1 MSFAICR
8 IQKIGGAKDI
18 AGIEI
23 HNQRKREHSNSNPD
37 IDHSRSDQNIQL
49 AAPSG
54 SYNAAVDEIIQK
66 HYTGKRA
73 VRKDAVRLCEVIF
86 TSDKDFF
93 DKSEDNGKAY
103 LTACYDWA
111 VKRFGEDNV
120 VAATIHMDE
129 ETPHMHFDFVPMTE
143 DGRLSAKAVMGGRA
157 DLQRLQ
163 DDFYEQVGKPFGM
176 DRGERADIENGE
188 KGRVHYDTADF
199 KRKKYQE
206 KISEL
211 APETVTDI
219 DSCLKIEP
227 LEEIE
232 KKEKGF
238 LRREEPAKVVLK
250 RKDFVRMRKALK
262 ASKEAVGAHRELISK
277 NEELDAEVQKYQK
290 AQAERMRRALKDATS
305 HKNVDQI
312 NKNRILCNALGVPE
326 NASYD
331 ETARILRSK
340 GLMKSHNHQHNK

>member
-37 IDHSRSDQNIQL
+37 IDHSRSKLNIQL
-49 AAPSG
+49 ASPNG
-54 SYNAAVDEIIQK
+54 SYSATVDGIIK
-66 HYTGKRA
+66 KYYKGKRA

-93 DKSEDNGKAY
+93 SKSEDGGKAY
-103 LTACYDWA
+103 LTACYEWA
-111 VKRFGEDNV
+111 VNHFGENNV

-163 DDFYEQVGKPFGM
+163 DDFYEQIGKRFGM

-188 KGRVHYDTADF
+188 KGRAHYDTADY
-199 KRKKYQE
+199 KLQMSRNDVDGLT
-206 KISEL
+206 SR
-211 APETVTDI
+211 I
-219 DSCLKIEP
+219 DTC
-227 LEEIE
+227 LEEISHE
-232 KKEKGF
+232 DIDAKKKTIF
-238 LRREEPAKVVLK
+238 HDATPQKVVLLAK
-250 RKDFVRMRKALK
+250 DYARIRKVLRESKVTITTLTEMAIEKEKQISPTAVSRAFITKSIREKVKKNIKAV
-262 ASKEAVGAHRELISK
+262 E
-277 NEELDAEVQKYQK
+277 
-290 AQAERMRRALKDATS
+290 AER
-305 HKNVDQI
+305 
-312 NKNRILCNALGVPE
+312 
-326 NASYD
+326 
-331 ETARILRSK
+331 
-340 GLMKSHNHQHNK
+340 KSHTKAKVKDKGIE